1 MEQQF
6 AGWRKKFFVIWTGQG
21 ISTLTSSIVQMA
33 IIWYITGKTKSAAV
47 LSFATLAGF
56 LPQAVLGMFIGVL
69 IDQHDRKKIMICS
82 DLVMSSA
89 CVALAV
95 SGIWGDIPIWLIF
108 IVLFVRSIGNAF
120 YAPSLQAIMPSI
132 LPKDQLTK
140 YAGYSQSFESASMIA
155 SPAIAAVLYSMF
167 PLKAILMLDVLGA
180 FFAVGTLA
188 AAAADTTAAAAD
200 SSAAADAATEAAKAA
215 TGEGKKVGVA
225 MPTQSSER
233 WINDGANMKKQ
244 LEALGYEVDLQY
256 AEDDVQMQVS
266 QIENMIASGV
276 NCLVIAS
283 IDSSALVNVEEQAK
297 NAGIP
302 IIAYDRLLMDT
313 DAVSY
318 YATFDNKGVGTA
330 IGNYIKEAKDLDAA
344 KAAGESYTIEFFMGS
359 PDDNNALF
367 LYNGLMEVLQPYLDD
382 GTLVCKS
389 GRTSFEDT
397 CILRW
402 SQETA
407 QQNCENYLTGF
418 YADEKLDI
426 CASAFDGFAYGCKAA
441 LEGAG
446 YKVGEDWPL
455 ITGQDAELMAVKN
468 IISGYQTAT
477 IYKDT
482 RLLAEK
488 CVTMVQA
495 VLEGAEPE
503 INDTEQYN
511 NGKVVVPAYLCTP
524 VAVDKD
530 NYKEIIVDGGY
541 YTEEQLAQ

>member
-1 MEQQF
+1 MKKKVLSALLCSVMAVSLL
-6 AGWRKKFFVIWTGQG
+6 AGCG
-21 ISTLTSSIVQMA
+21 STASTAAS
-33 IIWYITGKTKSAAV
+33 SAAPAE
-47 LSFATLAGF
+47 SEAPA
-56 LPQAVLGMFIGVL
+56 A
-69 IDQHDRKKIMICS
+69 
-82 DLVMSSA
+82 SSE
-89 CVALAV
+89 AV
-95 SGIWGDIPIWLIF
+95 S
-108 IVLFVRSIGNAF
+108 
-120 YAPSLQAIMPSI
+120 
-132 LPKDQLTK
+132 
-140 YAGYSQSFESASMIA
+140 E
-155 SPAIAAVLYSMF
+155 AV
-167 PLKAILMLDVLGA
+167 
-180 FFAVGTLA
+180 TQA
-188 AAAADTTAAAAD
+188 AAAST
-200 SSAAADAATEAAKAA
+200 
-215 TGEGKKVGVA
+215 GKKVAVA

-233 WINDGANMKKQ
+233 WINDGANMKEK

-256 AEDDVQMQVS
+256 AEDDVQAQVS
-266 QIENMIASGV
+266 QIENMIASGA
-276 NCLVIAS
+276 NCLVIAAV
-283 IDSSALVNVEEQAK
+283 DSSALVNVEAQAK
-297 NAGIP
+297 AAGIP

-330 IGNYIKEAKDLDAA
+330 IGKYIEKSKDLANA
-344 KAAGESYTIEFFMGS
+344 KADGKSYTIEFFMGS
-359 PDDNNALF
+359 PDDNNAVM

-382 GTLVCKS
+382 GTLVCES

-418 YADEKLDI
+418 YSDKKLDI
-426 CASAFDGFAYGCKAA
+426 CATAFDGFAYGCKAA

-455 ITGQDAELMAVKN
+455 ITGQDAELMATKN
-468 IISGYQTAT
+468 IINGSQTMS

-495 VLEGAEPE
+495 VLEGTEPE
-503 INDTEQYN
+503 VNDTEQYN
-511 NGKVVVPAYLCTP
+511 NGKITVPSYLCTP

-541 YTEEQLAQ
+541 YTEEQLSE

>member
-1 MEQQF
+1 M
-6 AGWRKKFFVIWTGQG
+6 KK
-21 ISTLTSSIVQMA
+21 
-33 IIWYITGKTKSAAV
+33 K
-47 LSFATLAGF
+47 
-56 LPQAVLGMFIGVL
+56 VLGTFL
-69 IDQHDRKKIMICS
+69 S
-82 DLVMSSA
+82 
-89 CVALAV
+89 VAMV
-95 SGIWGDIPIWLIF
+95 
-108 IVLFVRSIGNAF
+108 
-120 YAPSLQAIMPSI
+120 
-132 LPKDQLTK
+132 
-140 YAGYSQSFESASMIA
+140 ASMLVGCGGGDTA
-155 SPAIAAVLYSMF
+155 PAAETAA
-167 PLKAILMLDVLGA
+167 P
-180 FFAVGTLA
+180 A
-188 AAAADTTAAAAD
+188 AAEETAAPAADEAPAAD
-200 SSAAADAATEAAKAA
+200 AAADAAAAA
-215 TGEGKKVGVA
+215 TSGGGKVGVA

-233 WINDGANMKKQ
+233 WINDGANMKAQ

-283 IDSSALVNVEEQAK
+283 IDSSALVNVEAQAK
-297 NAGIP
+297 DAGIP

-313 DAVSY
+313 DAISY

-330 IGNYIKEAKDLDAA
+330 IGKYIEDNANLDPANPQ
-344 KAAGESYTIEFFMGS
+344 TIEFFMGS

-367 LYNGLMEVLQPYLDD
+367 LYNGLMEVLQPYLDN
-382 GTLVCKS
+382 GALVCKS

-418 YADEKLDI
+418 YADEDLDI
-426 CASAFDGFAYGCKAA
+426 CATAFDGFAYGCKAA

-446 YKVGEDWPL
+446 YTDANWPM
-455 ITGQDAELMAVKN
+455 ITGQDAELMATKN
-468 IISGYQTAT
+468 IISGKQTMS

-511 NGKVVVPAYLCTP
+511 NGKIVVPSYLCTP
-524 VAVDKD
+524 VAVDQA

-541 YTEEQLAQ
+541 YTEEQLAE

>member
-1 MEQQF
+1 M
-6 AGWRKKFFVIWTGQG
+6 KKRNVFGV
-21 ISTLTSSIVQMA
+21 
-33 IIWYITGKTKSAAV
+33 V
-47 LSFATLAGF
+47 LS
-56 LPQAVLGMFIGVL
+56 V
-69 IDQHDRKKIMICS
+69 
-82 DLVMSSA
+82 
-89 CVALAV
+89 
-95 SGIWGDIPIWLIF
+95 
-108 IVLFVRSIGNAF
+108 
-120 YAPSLQAIMPSI
+120 
-132 LPKDQLTK
+132 
-140 YAGYSQSFESASMIA
+140 
-155 SPAIAAVLYSMF
+155 
-167 PLKAILMLDVLGA
+167 VLGA
-180 FFAVGTLA
+180 FTLFGCSSSQTAATTEAGTKA
-188 AAAADTTAAAAD
+188 AETTAGTTTETTAATT
-200 SSAAADAATEAAKAA
+200 AATEAAKAA
-215 TGEGKKVGVA
+215 GSGGKVGVA

-283 IDSSALVNVEEQAK
+283 IDSSALVNVEAQAK
-297 NAGIP
+297 SAGIP

-330 IGNYIKEAKDLDAA
+330 IGQYIKDTKELDKA
-344 KAAGESYTIEFFMGS
+344 KAEGKSYTIEFFMGS

-382 GTLVCKS
+382 GTLVCES

-418 YADEKLDI
+418 YADKKLDI

-446 YKVGEDWPL
+446 YKVGVDWPL
-455 ITGQDAELMAVKN
+455 VTGQDAELMAVKN
-468 IISGYQTAT
+468 IISGYQTMS

-495 VLEGAEPE
+495 VLEGASPE
-503 INDTEQYN
+503 INDTTQYN
-511 NGKVVVPAYLCTP
+511 NGNLVVPSYLCTP

-530 NYKEIIVDGGY
+530 NYKKIIIDGGY
-541 YTEEQLAQ
+541 YTEQQLAQ